1 MKHVNTYSFSIFVII
16 YTLFNIA
23 LGAIVRATGSGAGCG
38 VSWPSCNGQ
47 IVVSGNSHHE
57 LIEYTHRISSGI
69 DLLLV
74 AMLLFVILK
83 FFDSHITRLLAS
95 LSFCF
100 ILLEAGIGALIVL
113 FQWVA
118 DDASLGRSIIVPFHL
133 INTFSLMFFLV
144 ATSWSLLQQK
154 SISFNYAL
162 INQRYWKN
170 FLFGIVFFFF
180 LSISGATT
188 ALADTLFSVGDLK
201 SEFLMDISSRAHLLT
216 RIRILHPLIAML
228 TLVWLIIYSQKIAI
242 IYDILI
248 LRKLSL
254 IIVVLFLFEFL
265 VGVLNVILL
274 TPLFLQIAHLL
285 LAHLIWITLVLF
297 LLEGFKNFQY
307 K

>member
-1 MKHVNTYSFSIFVII
+1 MKYLNAYSFSIFVII

-23 LGAIVRATGSGAGCG
+23 LGAMVRATGSGAGCG

-47 IVVSGNSHHE
+47 IVISGTSHHE
-57 LIEYTHRISSGI
+57 LIEYSHRISSGI

-74 AMLLFVILK
+74 AILLFVVLK
-83 FFDSHITRLLAS
+83 NFDSHLPKLLAF

-133 INTFSLMFFLV
+133 INTFFLMFFLV
-144 ATSWSLLQQK
+144 ATSWSLLQRP
-154 SISFNYAL
+154 SISLNYAL
-162 INQRYWKN
+162 INQKYWKK
-170 FLFGIVFFFF
+170 FLFGIALFFL

-216 RIRILHPLIAML
+216 RIRILHPLIAIF
-228 TLVWLIIYSQKIAI
+228 TLVWLIIYSQKIAAI
-242 IYDILI
+242 NNVLI
-248 LRKLSL
+248 LRRLSFMIL
-254 IIVVLFLFEFL
+254 VLFLIELL
-265 VGVLNVILL
+265 VGLLNVIFL
-274 TPLFLQIAHLL
+274 TPLSLQIIHLL
-285 LAHLIWITLVLF
+285 LAHFIWIVLVLF
-297 LLEGFKNFQY
+297 FLEGLKNFQY